1 MEDKRPATLA
11 ITLKPSRAW
20 IFHSTSPLQ
29 LRNRLSK
36 AYTLIQSSPT
46 SPPPSKRISWP
57 TDLWTGDSARI
68 PAPQSPDSEPST
80 AATAPPPPYGN
91 LLSPEAA
98 SLDQEEVEATIFNPK
113 YAQQSLV
120 LLQSSLHQHAQDP
133 TFARQLYIH
142 AVVYL
147 LQGLPPSSSLSDSEK
162 TSLGSALPRCLLLP
176 SSSSTL
182 RHDNHDDESKPSGTS
197 RKSAQDSTANK
208 TLSSPDDDDEDENQ
222 TQPTTIPATLLHRA
236 LSSTIL
242 LLIICIHALTPHL
255 LAFSAVLRH
264 YDREYNIQARVWG
277 FLAALARRVWDGLVA
292 TVDPHCLIWFAA
304 EVSAGVA
311 EGWREG
317 WRQGMRS

>member
-1 MEDKRPATLA
+1 MEDKKPATLS
-11 ITLKPSRAW
+11 ITLTPSRAW

-29 LRNRLSK
+29 LRSRLSK

-57 TDLWTGDSARI
+57 TDLWTGESAKI
-68 PAPQSPDSEPST
+68 PAPPSPDPESST
-80 AATAPPPPYGN
+80 AAIAPPPPYRN
-91 LLSPEAA
+91 LLTPEAA
-98 SLDQEEVEATIFNPK
+98 SLDQEEAEATLFNAK
-113 YAQQSLV
+113 YAQQSLL

-162 TSLGSALPRCLLLP
+162 TSLGSALPRCLILP
-176 SSSSTL
+176 SSSTS
-182 RHDNHDDESKPSGTS
+182 RHNNHDDESRSSAPG
-197 RKSAQDSTANK
+197 RKSGQDSAANK
-208 TLSSPDDDDEDENQ
+208 TLSSPDDDEDGNQ
-222 TQPTTIPATLLHRA
+222 TKTTTIPATLLHRA

-242 LLIICIHALTPHL
+242 LLIICVHALTPHL
-255 LAFSAVLRH
+255 LALSAALRH

-277 FLAALARRVWDGLVA
+277 FLAALARRVWDGLMA

-317 WRQGMRS
+317 WRQRMRS

>member
-1 MEDKRPATLA
+1 MEDKKPVA
-11 ITLKPSRAW
+11 ITLTPSRAW

-29 LRNRLSK
+29 LRSRLSK

-46 SPPPSKRISWP
+46 SLPPSKRISWP
-57 TDLWTGDSARI
+57 TDLWTGDSVRI
-68 PAPQSPDSEPST
+68 PAPPSPDPEPST
-80 AATAPPPPYGN
+80 ATTAPPPPYRN
-91 LLSPEAA
+91 LPTPEAA
-98 SLDQEEVEATIFNPK
+98 SLDQEEAEATVFNPK
-113 YAQQSLV
+113 YAQQSLL

-147 LQGLPPSSSLSDSEK
+147 LQGLPPSSSISDSEK
-162 TSLGSALPRCLLLP
+162 TSLASALPRCLMLP
-176 SSSSTL
+176 SSTSQHTN
-182 RHDNHDDESKPSGTS
+182 HDNEFKPSAPG
-197 RKSAQDSTANK
+197 RKSGQNSAANK
-208 TLSSPDDDDEDENQ
+208 ALSSPDNDDNDENQ

-236 LSSTIL
+236 LSTTIL
-242 LLIICIHALTPHL
+242 LIIICVHALTPHL
-255 LAFSAVLRH
+255 LALSAALRH
-264 YDREYNIQARVWG
+264 YDRQYNIQARVWG

-317 WRQGMRS
+317 WRQGIKS

>member
-1 MEDKRPATLA
+1 MEDKKLATLA
-11 ITLKPSRAW
+11 ITLTPSRAW

-29 LRNRLSK
+29 LRSRLSK

-57 TDLWTGDSARI
+57 IDLWTGDSARI
-68 PAPQSPDSEPST
+68 SAPPSPDSEPLIAT
-80 AATAPPPPYGN
+80 TAPPPPYRN
-91 LLSPEAA
+91 LLTPEAA
-98 SLDQEEVEATIFNPK
+98 SLDQEEAEATIFNPK
-113 YAQQSLV
+113 YAQQSLL
-120 LLQSSLHQHAQDP
+120 LLQSSLDQHAQDP

-162 TSLGSALPRCLLLP
+162 TSLGSALPRCLILP
-176 SSSSTL
+176 SSTS
-182 RHDNHDDESKPSGTS
+182 RPNNHDDDSKPSATG
-197 RKSAQDSTANK
+197 RKSAQNSTANK
-208 TLSSPDDDDEDENQ
+208 TLSSPDDDDDENQ